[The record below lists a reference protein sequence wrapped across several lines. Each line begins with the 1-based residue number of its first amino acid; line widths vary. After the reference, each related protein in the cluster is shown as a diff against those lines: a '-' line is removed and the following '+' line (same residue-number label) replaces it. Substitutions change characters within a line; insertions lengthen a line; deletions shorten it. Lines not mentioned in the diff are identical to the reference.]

1 MRNPFMMS
9 TPDGRGKTRPSVRAG
24 LFLALSA
31 VGGFASQAGK
41 TAWEWVIT
49 K

>member
-9 TPDGRGKTRPSVRAG
+9 TPDGRGNVRPSLRAG

-31 VGGFASQAGK
+31 VGGFVTQAGK
-41 TAWEWVIT
+41 AAWEWMVT
-49 K
+49 R

>member
-9 TPDGRGKTRPSVRAG
+9 TPDVGGKSRPSLRIG

-41 TAWEWVIT
+41 MAWEWVIT
-49 K
+49 I